1 MKDVLFMLINIT
13 IELCFKTREFSKP
26 LAILLSGSQNIR
38 PVSGRSSVNYSVGGK
53 VVSTFNLV
61 SRG

>member
-1 MKDVLFMLINIT
+1 MLMSIT